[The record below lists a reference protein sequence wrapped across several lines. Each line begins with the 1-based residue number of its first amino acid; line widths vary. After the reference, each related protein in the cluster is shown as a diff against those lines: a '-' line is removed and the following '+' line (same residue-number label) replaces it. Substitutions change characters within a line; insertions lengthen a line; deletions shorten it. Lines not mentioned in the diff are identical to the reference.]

1 MFAYPRA
8 KLIFI
13 INTATLA
20 LFISSII
27 LIGCNTNEVNI
38 QSIKFTEFYEGNLKL
53 KIDFFSNENDS
64 IKLTY
69 WLCKQEGDR
78 KTIKFKPNLHS
89 LIYLSE
95 LKSNSSYSF
104 LFETLSKNRKSDI
117 HYFNTSS
124 LSKYIH
130 LNISKINYEDTFCDS
145 NFLKG
150 GILINQRETPGGLYI
165 VGQDG
170 KVIWQHYFEGLGVRF
185 AHFTQDNTIICIL
198 GSEYEPTSYGCKVVE
213 INKKGDTLLNLLKGK
228 GDFIYTPHHDV
239 IKDSAGN
246 IAILYLEKRIQ
257 DLSSIGGKVKD
268 TITGDGIQ
276 VLNSKGKQIW
286 KWSVFDVINPLKE
299 KDILKKKSDWLHANS
314 LSYDYDGNY
323 LISFFN
329 SGQVWKINKKTG
341 KVIWT
346 FGKTGNLHCD
356 KYSIFSQSHAFH
368 SIGKGEYMCF
378 DNQLETKVPKIHTYE
393 IDESDGSARSTLNI
407 SLTSDLF
414 TDRMGSSYFIN
425 YSLILTCLSKKG
437 KLVLNNKLG
446 NQLWSM
452 QIENI
457 TPYRAEFISQKKL
470 NLFLNQR

>member
-1 MFAYPRA
+1 MT
-8 KLIFI
+8 FI

-27 LIGCNTNEVNI
+27 LIGCNRNKINI
-38 QSIKFTEFYEGNLKL
+38 QSINFTEFYEGNLKL

-69 WLCKQEGDR
+69 WLSKQEDDR
-78 KTIKFKPNLHS
+78 KSIIFKPNLHS

-117 HYFNTSS
+117 HFFNTSS
-124 LSKYIH
+124 LSKYIQ
-130 LNISKINYEDTFCDS
+130 LNISKINYEDS
-145 NFLKG
+145 
-150 GILINQRETPGGLYI
+150 
-165 VGQDG
+165 
-170 KVIWQHYFEGLGVRF
+170 
-185 AHFTQDNTIICIL
+185 NTIICIL
-198 GSEYEPTSYGCKVVE
+198 GSEHEPTSYGCKVVE

-276 VLNSKGKQIW
+276 VFNSKGKQIW

-346 FGKTGNLHCD
+346 FGKTGNLHYD

-393 IDESDGSARSTLNI
+393 INESNGSARSTLNI

-425 YSLILTCLSKKG
+425 DSLILTCLSKKG

-446 NQLWSM
+446 NQLWGM

-457 TPYRAEFISQKKL
+457 TPYRAEFISQKRL